1 MFVLDDGTVV
11 ALPEFTSS
19 FNSLPSIVRELMA
32 CFIPTP
38 EPVVNVETTTGA
50 VVSSNPSQNIE
61 SPECQDNSQTSK
73 VQLQRSECQDNSQT
87 SKVQLQRSDTNQ
99 DIISDPHEK
108 ETVCQDLPIQATS
121 AHSAEDIGEA
131 SYNLFER

>member
-32 CFIPTP
+32 CFNPTP

-61 SPECQDNSQTSK
+61 PPD
-73 VQLQRSECQDNSQT
+73 CQDNSQT
-87 SKVQLQRSDTNQ
+87 SKVQLQRSDTNP
-99 DIISDPHEK
+99 DIIISDPLEE

-121 AHSAEDIGEA
+121 AHSAEDKGEA
-131 SYNLFER
+131 SYNLFERYNLIIL